1 MNSFKPFKW
10 RHYQPEI
17 ILLCVRWYLRYT
29 LSYRDLEEIMMERG
43 LQIDHSTLNRWVL
56 QYSPELDKRIRR
68 HLKSA
73 KGSYRIDET
82 YIKVKGKWKY
92 LYRAVDPKG
101 QTIDFMLSAKRD
113 RCAAKRFF
121 RRVIQSDHA
130 APPYAMTVDKN
141 PAFPIAFEEIK
152 DEGLIPKGCKLRQ
165 IKYLN
170 NIVEQDHR
178 FIKRLV
184 NPGMGFGSFW
194 TAKNTLA
201 GFEAM
206 NMIRKGQVRGVPK
219 GDILGQANFVSNV
232 FGLV

>member
-1 MNSFKPFKW
+1 M
-10 RHYQPEI
+10 
-17 ILLCVRWYLRYT
+17 L
-29 LSYRDLEEIMMERG
+29 ERG
-43 LQIDHSTLNRWVL
+43 LEIDHSTLNRWVL
-56 QYSPELDKRIRR
+56 KYSPELDKRIRS
-68 HLKSA
+68 HLKPA

-82 YIKVKGKWKY
+82 YIKVKGQWMFM
-92 LYRAVDPKG
+92 YRAIDPHG

-113 RCAAKRFF
+113 RHAAKRFF
-121 RRVIQSDHA
+121 RKVIQSDHA

-141 PAFPIAFEEIK
+141 PAYPIAFEAAQ
-152 DEGLIPKGCKLRQ
+152 DDGLIPKGCKLRQ

-184 NPGMGFGSFW
+184 NPGMGFASFW

-219 GDILGQANFVSNV
+219 GDILGQARFVSSV
-232 FGLV
+232 FGLA